1 MSVGGHD
8 SVRGYQERHHVGDYG
23 FNASIELRTPLLQN
37 FLPGLVREESF
48 IRENPEDVAMH
59 RLQGV
64 VFYDLGWA
72 AFHEP
77 LAGQPDDLTLNSLGV
92 GLRLGVTKHGQFP
105 AGLRLRVVGRAQRGR
120 RRPHPCH
127 HAAAVLEGNGD
138 ARC

>member
-92 GLRLGVTKHGQFP
+92 GLRLGVTKHGQFRLDYGFGLSDGP
-105 AGLRLRVVGRAQRGR
+105 NVDDAGRI
-120 RRPHPCH
+120 
-127 HAAAVLEGNGD
+127 HATMQLQY
-138 ARC
+138 